1 MVMCEENVSQLES
14 GAQIAEAGE
23 EDGKKRF
30 SNEIE
35 KEVRPRRFVEV
46 PSRHRRD
53 SCPSDEVMGVLFSSS
68 RPFGPRRGTCSP
80 VVASMA

>member
-1 MVMCEENVSQLES
+1 MVMCDENVSQLES

-35 KEVRPRRFVEV
+35 KEVRSPRFVEV
-46 PSRHRRD
+46 PSLR
-53 SCPSDEVMGVLFSSS
+53 
-68 RPFGPRRGTCSP
+68 
-80 VVASMA
+80 